1 MFANS
6 GSQQR
11 KIMAGSLLR
20 SIVLSVLLIVLPT
33 AVAAAGKPDWK
44 AIRAVITDQLTA
56 FRKDEAQRAFSHA
69 SPAIRK
75 QFRTAPRFMEMVRE
89 AYFPLYRPRSTHFLE
104 PAVVEGQI
112 IQPLRVVSQDGDVLI
127 ALYVMERGADGHWK
141 ISGCELAPS
150 TAQST

>member
-20 SIVLSVLLIVLPT
+20 SIVLSVLLIVLPS
-33 AVAAAGKPDWK
+33 AVASAGKPDWE

-56 FRKDEAQRAFSHA
+56 FRKDEAQRAFSHG

-89 AYFPLYRPRSTHFLE
+89 AYFPLYRPRATPLLV
-104 PAVVEGQI
+104 PAGVVAQI
-112 IQPLRVVSQDGDVLI
+112 L
-127 ALYVMERGADGHWK
+127 H
-141 ISGCELAPS
+141 
-150 TAQST
+150 